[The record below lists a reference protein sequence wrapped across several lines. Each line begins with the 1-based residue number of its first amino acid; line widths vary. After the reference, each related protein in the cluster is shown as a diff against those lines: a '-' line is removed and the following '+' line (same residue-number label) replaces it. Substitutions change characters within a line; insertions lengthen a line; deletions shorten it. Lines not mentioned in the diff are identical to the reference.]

1 MGDKIL
7 TLGEKLP
14 KDMAEK
20 VFAKYGEIIDI
31 ANKAEE
37 EIRKLYE
44 KENIPKEISE
54 SVQEILLKRGAKF
67 LAELGDRAGTINEQ
81 EVLQELE
88 NIKTET
94 IILGSSYLELY
105 KSGEKISFDEIKGTT
120 VEKISSENLSEEEKK
135 EIINA
140 YKNGRPKETYE
151 NQEHL
156 DLLVKEFEN
165 DLNKKETYVFNIRF
179 NGEIIAFADFQKKD
193 ENTFHIGG
201 LTFLEDVRN
210 PVVAEAVM
218 NSIMKE
224 FGRYN
229 IVAEVH
235 SKNKI
240 LNMYQKRFGFKIVG
254 KMPLEENAGELYY
267 KIERP
272 KDKKIELEL
281 AA

>member
-1 MGDKIL
+1 
-7 TLGEKLP
+7 LP

-224 FGRYN
+224 FGR
-229 IVAEVH
+229 
-235 SKNKI
+235 KNKI